1 MHIDSNMI
9 IDSIKAEI
17 GVEPQFTKIP
27 DILKEGSYLFYELED
42 KEIEYSFDSENS
54 EYNTYTKKI
63 SPLFLSHVIDAESN
77 SLLLDIMDEEVPFY
91 HLESSKEN
99 KPNTINIS
107 SARDCGINDVPSP
120 LQESNFYEVWF
131 RESQGAIQNYLLL
144 DVYNKLRWPII
155 NENQYLNASL
165 FPELAQKLY
174 NKSSD
179 KESLIEFRNSALENK
194 QDNEFLDEDESSN
207 KIGCIDYLND
217 IINQK
222 LTSMYALVDYNPN
235 QSNLLS
241 DWAESVAQSGQM
253 LEEDIETQLSVY
265 RLQDIKYELLRRKF
279 AGSRTLYSLALAS
292 IDRQGSF
299 ISTIPAG
306 ALTTDNTL
314 FKDKRLI
321 RLINLPGILSE
332 FNAEASVKPIT
343 TFYTDKDEDS
353 AIPLSTLVPLYYTSS
368 FGPYDAESFYT
379 KDEKA
384 NSKYLRDN
392 IHKLEWDNLSGL
404 LSGSS
409 AKRIYPTL
417 DEKIVSQQVESGFR
431 YRTLDDKIEENGEE
445 VTIYLDR
452 RRSILSSS
460 ATFGNMFDLSANRLL
475 YNSNTLQQL
484 LKDDYP
490 YLTYPI
496 ADGNSV
502 SMMDLPWI
510 NYIKTSTENKSRVQ
524 DRVDF
529 GAQINKYQEIT
540 NNQLGEYNFFAISY
554 GNRIKDD
561 DGALYKA
568 SNLPKLSYDEA
579 CAEEEAITITDL
591 NNPSLI
597 SKKPRFAYLWY
608 CTLKYKTEDFKFSD
622 SNSEKPITTTLISR
636 ITLIDKTDTGLE
648 EVDAL
653 QELKFY
659 NEGLLPLTYPNLM
672 DDAVLNMRL
681 GVYDKVFYDD
691 LTKNGYTKAQFIF
704 ATSDLIGLTEALH
717 VDPKEGN
724 IVEPYLSVNPS
735 ADTKALFYAV
745 RKSIDNSG
753 NYNYR
758 WSEPIKVIEIT
769 DKLIK
774 NIEDA
779 TDKSSIVTVKPDWY
793 QMMYQLNPYLNF
805 TSKSASTL
813 RHRNVLAAASY
824 KESKGIDQNT
834 EVVIQGP
841 SENTALSNLARSRG
855 MAYACNDDGS
865 SSTPGRWVDPDAS
878 IAANNTFGLYLN
890 RTKASAENF
899 KPEGNDAEYVS
910 IFGDNREKDLFDSSD
925 NDNQDKRSAVRNNS
939 LTHYPCLEFKLS
951 TAATSGSDYITFSPN
966 YLRLQPYKGDVKKED
981 YSKWA
986 WNEHNNGITLCANIS
1001 LPDGDYQRLE
1011 NSGAI
1016 DYLKKN
1022 KSMSLLSRVGKSL
1035 DDKEDVTEEDFCS
1048 EFDLSL
1054 KYLTLADTVDYEN
1067 KVSET
1072 QKTSDQ
1078 LKKDLD
1084 TAKDEYKKEK
1094 ENADNEKANITADI
1108 IDINNQISSLLNNI
1122 NNLKGNKED
1131 LQVKLDDLEVKITS
1145 KTYEIEGF
1153 EKESNVI
1160 LQGKNYLIDENT
1172 IKTWKN
1178 KKKDLE
1184 SELRDYQKLI
1194 NVLKKAEKDLNDNE
1208 DEIKTASNNIA
1219 QAKIK
1224 LNAATSSAEKQKY
1237 RTQIDEYSSV
1247 YENLQVKKLELEKK
1261 VKEAEED
1268 KTNWEKTHE
1277 SLEEIEK
1284 EIKSYEDRLTGVDE
1298 ADKCKEWKQI
1308 SIIKKELDVE
1318 KTQEALNN
1326 ALKDLKDSQNDLQS
1340 QIDALESQINDLA
1353 NQITSNEGKKE
1364 ELEKELEGKKEKLQG
1379 IEDRLKS
1386 AKSYKDNLNTQ
1397 FENLQKIIVTYKRI
1411 AENIAN
1417 AEFAVVVVFK
1427 YYPYGLNKKDN
1438 IYDDEK
1444 YIWELQSAPIL
1455 ARDASDIAKTKKLSG
1470 SNVRIAASVQFAD
1483 ASRSLEDVRNV
1494 TMSLVVNNEGI
1505 EESHTYY
1512 NMQKPQSGESDSR
1525 TYVKTIRE
1533 IAESLDIGEELL
1545 RSVLTNNF
1553 GSSSIVNSKVSVEQ
1567 RDAFIPGAPCK
1578 GNNYIEVMGKTTI
1591 NEGDKVISQD
1601 NCFFGSLY
1609 DLRLYNTGATG
1620 IGLRLLCAGS
1630 TRELFS
1636 YSPSNYIL
1644 GYNLYRDLGIFKEV
1658 ALRKVSNKLNDVHSI
1673 RIFNRSVWD
1682 SILTDM
1688 YPVSYEEQTNVMPQ
1702 FTQNYWDPKTD
1713 TDIWGIVNGNLTL
1726 KDCIEQVLEETA
1738 EINNNQK
1745 LFNNATNNEVIISYN
1760 NKEVNLINSDIL
1772 TLINTSIYPVVYNKD
1787 SLTTVAVRFG
1797 LKGNVAS
1804 TLEDN
1809 PIKLPNAINPVDGVL
1824 EYDADINL
1832 NYTIS
1837 PKSNFTNWLSNGTHI
1852 TLSYNSAL
1860 QKIMAIYS
1868 STDLAGNVSQAD
1880 NSQTNHILVPLTVPK
1895 QTDLN
1900 WDDIGYFDRI
1910 NLKGIQLN
1918 NDLVTLLRATS
1929 YYNELRIPVAID
1941 LVEKNALGILNNR
1954 FTTYASKWDAIRT
1967 LKEGT
1972 YYITCKYPFQI
1983 LPFEDHL
1990 YDTNNEAKYAS
2001 LYATV
2006 RFKIEVRGIP
2016 MIYEEGKRGANSIS
2030 SAYEEKYSSSRL
2042 NDTLR
2047 SGSSLLNP
2055 EDNRS
2060 FPHRAINI
2068 DLYVQDIESEAG
2080 RMYYNSATSKAQE
2093 AYKFKWRLI
2102 GTNHSNDYPASKN
2115 YLELNRDRLNS
2126 GLVLE
2131 TDIPL
2136 FFSKS
2141 YNTSFFIAKT
2151 EKTTSGTTYNSESAD
2166 DDLIRPIK
2174 LNPRY
2179 GAVKVSTYIKCANN
2193 ETAVDGITYYDENNA
2208 VIDPQP
2214 EEGSNVGNC
2223 YTRVENLDKLE
2234 AYKESDLDNLVLAA
2248 GRSYKILWDY
2258 TGKVSEF
2265 SFTDNIYSLSNEAQ
2279 QNLSSSEDISYYM
2292 TDSEKV
2298 NYARLSSLLDTSNT
2312 TDYLYDRDGLS
2323 YDHNAVELVGTC
2335 GYNVVNSEFKKVSL
2349 ETVDSLEKIEKQATD
2364 EGERAYKSY
2373 QALEASNIPDN
2384 DDPSIITYIYDEE
2397 SQTYTYYRYDEDT
2410 NKQVPVLPSDLDLT
2424 KLDAWKFGKYYV
2436 YKSIPT
2442 VIYKAV
2448 VGLTSKV
2455 FKYEYGSQYHKWVD
2469 DHYEVLTLE
2478 IKDSVD
2484 SLPTIIGNENI
2495 LYQVGEDYYGCFEN
2509 QQPFFSD
2516 KSTVRNNGV
2525 FNFGNP
2531 YSRSS
2536 SHNFLLSIKND
2547 NLNDSR
2553 ANINNAYYFAYT
2565 PTEVPDNI
2573 SLSAEPI
2580 TKTIQ
2585 AYKSKYKDI
2594 AYVQLDEAN
2603 VIKTHYDR
2611 ISSNVL
2617 KAIAS
2622 LSSKSSGV
2630 ITALSE
2636 FMPRY
2641 TYPSASTRAVAEN
2654 SYVRSVTDSM
2664 HAYYSAKRKVPS
2676 KNSNIT
2682 ITRKGLYSNNLFA
2695 SQSFDNEKYW
2705 SWGNYNEAYNNTYIS
2720 GYVSDDDWDEGLG
2733 KDVYKIE
2740 YKGVNGDI
2748 KDNSN
2753 YPLVLRYKA
2762 GSVVKAASYETAL
2775 NIKVAGMEPDRIYLG
2790 NDVKTDELVY
2800 LEDPEDR
2807 PYTGDPNKIYLCKS
2821 TVQAWYYNA
2830 KGWQSYTIQKYDSL
2844 KPREDGIIYID
2855 SITNSIDVCIIY
2867 LSGGVE
2873 IEKEKLNVT
2882 GISQAAMNLDTPA
2895 TFADTWYNIASKSS
2909 KIIKADTIEFA
2920 FRCKE
2925 ALTFYITKAVARTSN
2940 SWSHLLGLSDGL
2952 YSNSTS
2958 DSESYVEL
2966 ESHRSVVF
2974 KNAKT
2979 KELLPIQFN
2988 AYTNVRNPLFT
2999 SLGAKIMYPIS
3010 GLTKAKDFISSCS
3023 LGFPKSTSKLE
3034 TLYDP
3039 NVRRMHY
3046 KRQLKSNIVQGYYNK
3061 EADKLFYEVFE
3072 DEVYYK
3078 LIKPSAKNL
3087 YLDLIGNKYY
3097 EYKDSKYVEVE
3108 ETLQSTIPFEET
3120 VTFSKYTTAIDDF
3133 GIASRKES
3141 SSTTKDLYASADVK
3155 YVFKGAQDKSLVVNS
3170 LVINNGQSSP
3180 LYNYST
3186 NLELTSEI
3194 IIDRDSYL
3202 IANGPIDL
3210 SDETIS
3216 AMTNCF
3222 NPKKYRKNEDSV
3234 VAITNIQLIGESEAA
3249 NQEAILYELEY
3260 LPIIYK
3266 ENDQHV
3272 SYNIML
3278 RKPSDGGGSLN

>member
-1 MHIDSNMI
+1 MQIDSNKI
-9 IDSIKAEI
+9 INSIKAEI
-17 GVEPQFTKIP
+17 GVEPQFTEIS

-42 KEIEYSFDSENS
+42 KEIEYSFDSFDSENS

-99 KPNTINIS
+99 KPDTVNIS
-107 SARDCGINDVPSP
+107 SARDCGVNDVPSP

-165 FPELAQKLY
+165 FPELAQELY

-194 QDNEFLDEDESSN
+194 QDNEFLDEDGSSN
-207 KIGCIDYLND
+207 KIGCIDYLNG

-253 LEEDIETQLSVY
+253 LEEDIDTQLSVY

-321 RLINLPGILSE
+321 RLVNLPGILSE

-368 FGPYDAESFYT
+368 FGPYDAEDFYT
-379 KDEKA
+379 SSEIT
-384 NSKYLRDN
+384 NSIYLRDN

-417 DEKIVSQQVESGFR
+417 DEKIVSQLVETGFR

-554 GNRIKDD
+554 GNKIKDD
-561 DGALYKA
+561 EGTLYKA

-579 CAEEEAITITDL
+579 CAEDEAITIIDK
-591 NNPSLI
+591 NNSSLV

-622 SNSEKPITTTLISR
+622 SDLEKPITTTLISR
-636 ITLIDKTDTGLE
+636 ITLIDKENKDFE
-648 EVDAL
+648 DVDAF
-653 QELKFY
+653 QELKSY

-672 DDAVLNMRL
+672 DDSVLSMRL
-681 GVYDKVFYDD
+681 GVYDKEGTSGKEFYDD

-704 ATSDLIGLTEALH
+704 ATSDLVGLTEALH
-717 VDPKEGN
+717 TDPREDN
-724 IVEPYLSVNPS
+724 IVEPYLSANPS
-735 ADTKALFYAV
+735 ADTKALFYVV
-745 RKSIDNSG
+745 RKSIDDQG

-769 DKLIK
+769 DKLI
-774 NIEDA
+774 NDIEEAKGKD
-779 TDKSSIVTVKPDWY
+779 SIVTVKPDWY

-813 RHRNVLAAASY
+813 RHRDVLAAASY

-834 EVVIQGP
+834 EIVIQGP

-855 MAYACNDDGS
+855 MTYTCNDDGS
-865 SSTPGRWVDPDAS
+865 SRMPGRWVDPSAS
-878 IAANNTFGLYLN
+878 IAANNTYGLYLD

-925 NDNQDKRSAVRNNS
+925 SDNQDKRSAIRNNS
-939 LTHYPCLEFKLS
+939 LTYYPCLEFKLS
-951 TAATSGSDYITFSPN
+951 TAATSENPYSTFSPN
-966 YLRLQPYKGDVKKED
+966 YLRLQPYKGRVEKDD

-986 WNEHNNGITLCANIS
+986 WNEHNDGITLCANIS

-1016 DYLKKN
+1016 SYLKKHSN
-1022 KSMSLLSRVGKSL
+1022 MTLLSRVGESL
-1035 DDKEDVTEEDFCS
+1035 DNKESITEEDFCS

-1054 KYLTLADTVDYEN
+1054 RYVDAEN
-1067 KVSET
+1067 DKNEYQDKFDKSE
-1072 QKTSDQ
+1072 
-1078 LKKDLD
+1078 
-1084 TAKDEYKKEK
+1084 
-1094 ENADNEKANITADI
+1094 
-1108 IDINNQISSLLNNI
+1108 
-1122 NNLKGNKED
+1122 
-1131 LQVKLDDLEVKITS
+1131 
-1145 KTYEIEGF
+1145 
-1153 EKESNVI
+1153 
-1160 LQGKNYLIDENT
+1160 
-1172 IKTWKN
+1172 
-1178 KKKDLE
+1178 
-1184 SELRDYQKLI
+1184 
-1194 NVLKKAEKDLNDNE
+1194 
-1208 DEIKTASNNIA
+1208 
-1219 QAKIK
+1219 
-1224 LNAATSSAEKQKY
+1224 
-1237 RTQIDEYSSV
+1237 
-1247 YENLQVKKLELEKK
+1247 
-1261 VKEAEED
+1261 
-1268 KTNWEKTHE
+1268 
-1277 SLEEIEK
+1277 
-1284 EIKSYEDRLTGVDE
+1284 
-1298 ADKCKEWKQI
+1298 
-1308 SIIKKELDVE
+1308 
-1318 KTQEALNN
+1318 
-1326 ALKDLKDSQNDLQS
+1326 KDLKDTTKQFKDALKKYNDSLENSQDQIDQIKNKINELKNSINDNEGKINQEESDLAQKEIEKSKISRDLTLINCKLEGFEAEQNVILNNSTEDVLKIAEWNSLIEDLEKKKDEYSTLSKECSKLESDLKLVNISIESNRKDISETQNYLNKATSSSQKQYYRTQLENLYITSEELLKKKQETEQALNKANEEKEEWLNKNDLEKIESELEENKARIKGVQAADACKITGAGKPLLIKKALDNAYGDLKANKEKLEEELKTKEKE
-1340 QIDALESQINDLA
+1340 IDSLKENIKKYKGSLDRDEAKLKEHEAELKEIQDSLKNLEKKKNDLA
-1353 NQITSNEGKKE
+1353 
-1364 ELEKELEGKKEKLQG
+1364 
-1379 IEDRLKS
+1379 
-1386 AKSYKDNLNTQ
+1386 
-1397 FENLQKIIVTYKRI
+1397 IIVAQFKETVNLYNKI
-1411 AENIAN
+1411 LSDLNN
-1417 AEFAVVVVFK
+1417 SKFAITVVFK
-1427 YYPYGLNKKDN
+1427 YYPYGLNRAAVLE
-1438 IYDDEK
+1438 DEGVWT
-1444 YIWELQSAPIL
+1444 IESLPVL
-1455 ARDASDIAKTKKLSG
+1455 ARTESQWVLSG
-1470 SNVRIAASVQFAD
+1470 SNIRIAASIKFTDTVT
-1483 ASRSLEDVRNV
+1483 SNNTTRNIK
-1494 TMSLVVNNEGI
+1494 MSLITNNNEIELDHKYQLEWGI
-1505 EESHTYY
+1505 TGPAAAKTIADLSKEFKIDSISLKEILIA
-1512 NMQKPQSGESDSR
+1512 KFGSDSI
-1525 TYVKTIRE
+1525 VKD
-1533 IAESLDIGEELL
+1533 AEG
-1545 RSVLTNNF
+1545 
-1553 GSSSIVNSKVSVEQ
+1553 K
-1567 RDAFIPGAPCK
+1567 DAFIPGAACK
-1578 GNNYIEVMGKTTI
+1578 GNNYIEVMGKTTV
-1591 NEGDKVISQD
+1591 NAEGKVTSQD

-1620 IGLRLLCAGS
+1620 IGLRLLNAGS

-1636 YSPSNYIL
+1636 YSPSNYII

-1658 ALRKVSNKLNDVHSI
+1658 ALRKVVNKLNDVHSI

-1702 FTQNYWDPKTD
+1702 FTPNYWDPKTD

-1738 EINNNQK
+1738 EVNNNQK
-1745 LFNNATNNEVIISYN
+1745 LFNSTTNNEVIISYN
-1760 NKEVNLINSDIL
+1760 NKEVKLSNSDVL
-1772 TLINTSIYPVVYNKD
+1772 TLINTSIYPVVYDKD

-1797 LKGNVAS
+1797 LEGNVAS

-1868 STDLAGNVSQAD
+1868 STDLAGNVSQTD

-2016 MIYEEGKRGANSIS
+2016 MVYEEGKRGANRIS
-2030 SAYEEKYSSSRL
+2030 STYEEKYSASKL
-2042 NDTLR
+2042 NNTLR
-2047 SGSSLLNP
+2047 SNGALFNP

-2080 RMYYNSATSKAQE
+2080 RMYYNSATGKSQE
-2093 AYKFKWRLI
+2093 AYTFKWRLI
-2102 GTNHSNDYPASKN
+2102 GTNHSNDYPASKS
-2115 YLELNRDRLNS
+2115 YLELNRDRLNN

-2151 EKTTSGTTYNSESAD
+2151 EKTNSGTTYNSESAD

-2179 GAVKVSTYIKCANN
+2179 GAVKVATYIKCANN
-2193 ETAVDGITYYDENNA
+2193 ETAVDGITYYDENNV

-2214 EEGSNVGNC
+2214 EEGSNVGNY

-2258 TGKVSEF
+2258 SGKVSEF

-2335 GYNVVNSEFKKVSL
+2335 GYNVVNSEFKKVSPEKVEDL
-2349 ETVDSLEKIEKQATD
+2349 SKIEEKAKE
-2364 EGERAYKSY
+2364 EGEPAYKSY
-2373 QALEASNIPDN
+2373 QALEASNLPDN
-2384 DDPSIITYIYDEE
+2384 DDSSVITYIYNEE
-2397 SQTYTYYRYDEDT
+2397 SQSYRYYRYDDVSNTTEEIT
-2410 NKQVPVLPSDLDLT
+2410 PSDLDLT
-2424 KLDAWKFGKYYV
+2424 KLEAWKFGDYYV

-2455 FKYEYGSQYHKWVD
+2455 FKYNNQYYKWVD
-2469 DHYEVLTLE
+2469 DHYEELSLRA
-2478 IKDSVD
+2478 IDSVD
-2484 SLPTIIGNENI
+2484 YLPTITGNENI
-2495 LYQVGEDYYGCFEN
+2495 LYQVGTSYYGCFEN

-2516 KSTVRNNGV
+2516 KSNVRNSGT

-2536 SHNFLLSIKND
+2536 AHNFLLSIKND

-2553 ANINNAYYFAYT
+2553 SNINNSYYFAYT
-2565 PTEVPDNI
+2565 PTEVPGNVAV
-2573 SLSAEPI
+2573 SSEPI

-2603 VIKTHYDR
+2603 IIKTHHDR
-2611 ISSNVL
+2611 ISNNVL

-2641 TYPSASTRAVAEN
+2641 TYPSASTRAVVEN

-2740 YKGVNGDI
+2740 YKGLNDDI
-2748 KDNSN
+2748 GDNSN
-2753 YPLVLRYKA
+2753 YPLTLKYKA

-2775 NIKVAGMEPDRIYLG
+2775 NIKVAGTRQDQIYLG
-2790 NDVKTDELVY
+2790 STSKTDNELVY

-2807 PYTGDPNKIYLCKS
+2807 PYIGDLSKIYLCKS
-2821 TVQAWYYNA
+2821 TVQAWHYNNEE
-2830 KGWQSYTIQKYDSL
+2830 GWQSYPIQKYDSS
-2844 KPREDGIIYID
+2844 KPSEENTIYID

-2873 IEKEKLNVT
+2873 IEREKLNVT
-2882 GISQAAMNLDTPA
+2882 GISQAVVNLDTPV

-2920 FRCKE
+2920 FCCKE
-2925 ALTFYITKAVARTSN
+2925 ALTFYITKAVARTSS

-3046 KRQLKSNIVQGYYNK
+3046 KRQLKSNIVQGYRKNAT
-3061 EADKLFYEVFE
+3061 EFYEVYE

-3078 LIKPSAKNL
+3078 KITPNTKNL
-3087 YLDLIGNKYY
+3087 YLNLIDNKYY
-3097 EYKDSKYVEVE
+3097 EYKNSAYEIVDD
-3108 ETLQSTIPFEET
+3108 TLQSTIPFEET

-3141 SSTTKDLYASADVK
+3141 SSTTKDLYTSADVK
-3155 YVFKGAQDKSLVVNS
+3155 YVFKGTQDKSLVVNS
-3170 LVINNGQSSP
+3170 LVINDSQSSP

-3234 VAITNIQLIGESEAA
+3234 VAITNIQLIGESETAS
-3249 NQEAILYELEY
+3249 QDTILYELEY

-3278 RKPSDGGGSLN
+3278 RKPSDPAGSLN

>member
-42 KEIEYSFDSENS
+42 KEIEYPFDSENS

-194 QDNEFLDEDESSN
+194 QDNEFLDEDGSSN

-384 NSKYLRDN
+384 NSIYLRDN

-554 GNRIKDD
+554 GSRIKDD

-579 CAEEEAITITDL
+579 CAEKEAITIMDR
-591 NNPSLI
+591 NDSSLI

-622 SNSEKPITTTLISR
+622 GEPITTTLISR

-681 GVYDKVFYDD
+681 GVYDKEGASGKDFYDD

-704 ATSDLIGLTEALH
+704 ATSDLVGLTEDLH
-717 VDPKEGN
+717 KDPREDN
-724 IVEPYLSVNPS
+724 ITAPYLSANPS

-745 RKSIDNSG
+745 RKSIDDKG

-769 DKLIK
+769 DELIN
-774 NIEDA
+774 NIEKETA
-779 TDKSSIVTVKPDWY
+779 KNKNSIVTVKPDWY
-793 QMMYQLNPYLNF
+793 HMMYQLNPYLNF

-925 NDNQDKRSAVRNNS
+925 SDNQDKRSAVRNNS
-939 LTHYPCLEFKLS
+939 LTYYPCLEFKLS
-951 TAATSGSDYITFSPN
+951 TAATSGGTYNTFSPN
-966 YLRLQPYKGDVKKED
+966 YLRLQPYKDPVNKKA
-981 YSKWA
+981 YSNWA
-986 WNEHNNGITLCANIS
+986 WNEHNDGITLCANIS

-1022 KSMSLLSRVGKSL
+1022 KSMSLLSRVGASL
-1035 DDKEDVTEEDFCS
+1035 DNKEFLTGEDFCS
-1048 EFDLSL
+1048 EFDL
-1054 KYLTLADTVDYEN
+1054 YLRYVNAE
-1067 KVSET
+1067 
-1072 QKTSDQ
+1072 SD
-1078 LKKDLD
+1078 
-1084 TAKDEYKKEK
+1084 KDEYQ
-1094 ENADNEKANITADI
+1094 N
-1108 IDINNQISSLLNNI
+1108 
-1122 NNLKGNKED
+1122 
-1131 LQVKLDDLEVKITS
+1131 KLDKSNKDLENTTKQFKDALKEYNDSLKNSQGRIDQIKS
-1145 KTYEIEGF
+1145 EINKLKNSISDNKSEINQEESDLAQKEIERREIYRNLTLINRKLEGF
-1153 EKESNVI
+1153 DAEKNVI
-1160 LQGKNYLIDENT
+1160 LNNSTEDRFKIAEWNSSIEDLE
-1172 IKTWKN
+1172 
-1178 KKKDLE
+1178 KKKDEYDTLTKKCSELE
-1184 SELRDYQKLI
+1184 SSLNIVIISITKNR
-1194 NVLKKAEKDLNDNE
+1194 KDISEAQNNLN
-1208 DEIKTASNNIA
+1208 K
-1219 QAKIK
+1219 
-1224 LNAATSSAEKQKY
+1224 ATSSSQKQYY
-1237 RTQIDEYSSV
+1237 RTQL
-1247 YENLQVKKLELEKK
+1247 ENLYITSEELLKKKQETEQALNKANEEKEEWLKNNDLEKIESDLEENEARIEGVKAADACKKAGATSSLIVKALNKARGILDNKRIELEERLRIKNEEIDSLKKSIEKYKSLLDKDEADLKEQEAELKEIQDSLKNLEKK
-1261 VKEAEED
+1261 K
-1268 KTNWEKTHE
+1268 
-1277 SLEEIEK
+1277 
-1284 EIKSYEDRLTGVDE
+1284 
-1298 ADKCKEWKQI
+1298 
-1308 SIIKKELDVE
+1308 
-1318 KTQEALNN
+1318 
-1326 ALKDLKDSQNDLQS
+1326 
-1340 QIDALESQINDLA
+1340 NDLA
-1353 NQITSNEGKKE
+1353 IIVNQFKE
-1364 ELEKELEGKKEKLQG
+1364 TV
-1379 IEDRLKS
+1379 
-1386 AKSYKDNLNTQ
+1386 NLYN
-1397 FENLQKIIVTYKRI
+1397 KIISDLNKSK
-1411 AENIAN
+1411 
-1417 AEFAVVVVFK
+1417 FAITVIFK
-1427 YYPYGLNKKDN
+1427 YYPYGLNKATVLR
-1438 IYDDEK
+1438 DEG
-1444 YIWELQSAPIL
+1444 IWTIESLPVLTRTESQWV
-1455 ARDASDIAKTKKLSG
+1455 LSG
-1470 SNVRIAASVQFAD
+1470 SNIRIAASIKFTD
-1483 ASRSLEDVRNV
+1483 TITSNNTTRNIR
-1494 TMSLVVNNEGI
+1494 MSLITNNNEVELDHKYQLEWDITGPAAAKTI
-1505 EESHTYY
+1505 ADLSKEFKIDSTPLKEILIA
-1512 NMQKPQSGESDSR
+1512 KFGSDSV
-1525 TYVKTIRE
+1525 VKD
-1533 IAESLDIGEELL
+1533 AA
-1545 RSVLTNNF
+1545 N
-1553 GSSSIVNSKVSVEQ
+1553 
-1567 RDAFIPGAPCK
+1567 RDSFIPGAPCK

-1591 NEGDKVISQD
+1591 NEENKVIRQD

-1688 YPVSYEEQTNVMPQ
+1688 YPVSYEEQTSVMPQ
-1702 FTQNYWDPKTD
+1702 FTPNYWDPKTD

-1738 EINNNQK
+1738 EVNNNQK
-1745 LFNNATNNEVIISYN
+1745 LFNSATNNGVIISYN
-1760 NKEVNLINSDIL
+1760 NKEVELSNSDIL

-1787 SLTTVAVRFG
+1787 SFTTVAVRFG
-1797 LKGNVAS
+1797 LEGNVAS

-1941 LVEKNALGILNNR
+1941 LVEKNSLGILNNR

-2131 TDIPL
+2131 TDISL

-2179 GAVKVSTYIKCANN
+2179 GAVKVSTYIKCANT

-2349 ETVDSLEKIEKQATD
+2349 ETVDSLEKIEKQAID

-2410 NKQVPVLPSDLDLT
+2410 NKQVSVLPSDLDLT
-2424 KLDAWKFGKYYV
+2424 KLDAWKFGEYYV

-2455 FKYEYGSQYHKWVD
+2455 FKYSNQHFKWVD
-2469 DHYEVLTLE
+2469 DHYETLSLE

-2516 KSTVRNNGV
+2516 KSTVRNSGV

-2553 ANINNAYYFAYT
+2553 ANINNSYYFAYT

-2611 ISSNVL
+2611 ISSDVL

-2720 GYVSDDDWDEGLG
+2720 GYVSDEDWDEGLG

-2740 YKGVNGDI
+2740 YKGVNDDPG
-2748 KDNSN
+2748 DNSN
-2753 YPLVLRYKA
+2753 YPLVLKYKA

-2775 NIKVAGMEPDRIYLG
+2775 NIKVAGTKEDQIYLG
-2790 NDVKTDELVY
+2790 STLKSGNDLVY

-2807 PYTGDPNKIYLCKS
+2807 PYTGDPSKIYLCKS

-2830 KGWQSYTIQKYDSL
+2830 EGWRGYLIQKYDPL
-2844 KPREDGIIYID
+2844 KPRKGDIIYID

-2873 IEKEKLNVT
+2873 IEREKLNVT
-2882 GISQAAMNLDTPA
+2882 GISQDVVNLDTPV

-3023 LGFPKSTSKLE
+3023 LGFPKATSKLE

-3097 EYKDSKYVEVE
+3097 EYKDSKYVKVE

-3141 SSTTKDLYASADVK
+3141 SSTTKDLYTSADVK
-3155 YVFKGAQDKSLVVNS
+3155 YVFKGAQDKSLVVSS
-3170 LVINNGQSSP
+3170 LVINNSQSSP

-3234 VAITNIQLIGESEAA
+3234 VAITNIQLIGESETA

-3278 RKPSDGGGSLN
+3278 KKPSDGGGSLN

>member
-1 MHIDSNMI
+1 MQIDSNKI

-42 KEIEYSFDSENS
+42 KEIEYPFDSENS

-63 SPLFLSHVIDAESN
+63 SPLFLSHVIDAKSN

-99 KPNTINIS
+99 MPDTINIS

-120 LQESNFYEVWF
+120 LQESKFYEVWF

-165 FPELAQKLY
+165 FPELAQELY

-194 QDNEFLDEDESSN
+194 QDNEFLDEDGSSN

-384 NSKYLRDN
+384 NSIYLRDN

-460 ATFGNMFDLSANRLL
+460 STFGNMFDLSANRLL

-496 ADGNSV
+496 ADGNSI

-554 GNRIKDD
+554 GSRIKDD

-579 CAEEEAITITDL
+579 CLENEAITITDP
-591 NNPSLI
+591 NDFSI
-597 SKKPRFAYLWY
+597 TSKKPRFAYLWY

-622 SNSEKPITTTLISR
+622 SDLSDLEKPITTTLISR
-636 ITLIDKTDTGLE
+636 ITLIDSTNTGFE
-648 EVDAL
+648 DIEAFK
-653 QELKFY
+653 ELKHY
-659 NEGLLPLTYPNLM
+659 NEGLLPLTYPNLK

-681 GVYDKVFYDD
+681 GVYENSFYDHRRSFYDD

-704 ATSDLIGLTEALH
+704 ATSDLVGLTEDLH
-717 VDPKEGN
+717 KDPREDN
-724 IVEPYLSVNPS
+724 ITAPYLSANPS

-745 RKSIDNSG
+745 KKSIDDKG

-769 DKLIK
+769 DELIN
-774 NIEDA
+774 NIEKETA
-779 TDKSSIVTVKPDWY
+779 KNKNSIVTVKPDWY
-793 QMMYQLNPYLNF
+793 HMMYQLNPYLNF

-813 RHRNVLAAASY
+813 RHRDVLAAASY
-824 KESKGIDQNT
+824 KESKGIDQNI
-834 EVVIQGP
+834 EIVIQGP

-855 MAYACNDDGS
+855 MAYTCNDNGS
-865 SSTPGRWVDPDAS
+865 STSGKWVDPNAS
-878 IAANNTFGLYLN
+878 TAALTTFGIYLN
-890 RTKASAENF
+890 RTKASSNNF

-925 NDNQDKRSAVRNNS
+925 GDTQDKRSAIRYNS
-939 LTHYPCLEFKLS
+939 LTHYPCLEFKLGA
-951 TAATSGSDYITFSPN
+951 AATSTSTTPSSFSPN
-966 YLRLQPYKGDVKKED
+966 YLRLQPCKDPSPKN
-981 YSKWA
+981 YSQWA
-986 WNEHNNGITLCANIS
+986 WNEHNDGIALCVDIS
-1001 LPDGDYQRLE
+1001 FPVGDYQSPE
-1011 NSGAI
+1011 DNEVI
-1016 DYLKKN
+1016 KYLKN
-1022 KSMSLLSRVGKSL
+1022 KGSMTLLSRVGKPL
-1035 DDKEDVTEEDFCS
+1035 DDKNSLTKKDFCS

-1054 KYLTLADTVDYEN
+1054 
-1067 KVSET
+1067 
-1072 QKTSDQ
+1072 
-1078 LKKDLD
+1078 
-1084 TAKDEYKKEK
+1084 EYKE
-1094 ENADNEKANITADI
+1094 AN
-1108 IDINNQISSLLNNI
+1108 
-1122 NNLKGNKED
+1122 
-1131 LQVKLDDLEVKITS
+1131 KI
-1145 KTYEIEGF
+1145 
-1153 EKESNVI
+1153 
-1160 LQGKNYLIDENT
+1160 
-1172 IKTWKN
+1172 
-1178 KKKDLE
+1178 
-1184 SELRDYQKLI
+1184 
-1194 NVLKKAEKDLNDNE
+1194 
-1208 DEIKTASNNIA
+1208 
-1219 QAKIK
+1219 
-1224 LNAATSSAEKQKY
+1224 
-1237 RTQIDEYSSV
+1237 
-1247 YENLQVKKLELEKK
+1247 
-1261 VKEAEED
+1261 
-1268 KTNWEKTHE
+1268 
-1277 SLEEIEK
+1277 
-1284 EIKSYEDRLTGVDE
+1284 
-1298 ADKCKEWKQI
+1298 
-1308 SIIKKELDVE
+1308 
-1318 KTQEALNN
+1318 
-1326 ALKDLKDSQNDLQS
+1326 
-1340 QIDALESQINDLA
+1340 
-1353 NQITSNEGKKE
+1353 
-1364 ELEKELEGKKEKLQG
+1364 
-1379 IEDRLKS
+1379 
-1386 AKSYKDNLNTQ
+1386 
-1397 FENLQKIIVTYKRI
+1397 
-1411 AENIAN
+1411 
-1417 AEFAVVVVFK
+1417 VVVFK
-1427 YYPYGLNKKDN
+1427 YYPYGLN
-1438 IYDDEK
+1438 IEDDKE
-1444 YIWELQSAPIL
+1444 YIWKLQSKPLIVK
-1455 ARDASDIAKTKKLSG
+1455 DT
-1470 SNVRIAASVQFAD
+1470 SNIRIAASVQFSD
-1483 ASRSLEDVRNV
+1483 TISTFEDVRNV
-1494 TMSLVVNNEGI
+1494 IMSLVVNNEN
-1505 EESHTYY
+1505 EEVTHTYY
-1512 NMQKPQSGESDSR
+1512 NKLKLENEGSEPL
-1525 TYVKTIRE
+1525 TYIKTIKDIAKGLNIRE
-1533 IAESLDIGEELL
+1533 DEL
-1545 RSVLTNNF
+1545 REVLIDRF
-1553 GSSSIVNSKVSVEQ
+1553 GSSSIVNSKVNTADAEKE
-1567 RDAFIPGAPCK
+1567 AFIPGAPCK

-1591 NEGDKVISQD
+1591 NEENKVIRQD

-1658 ALRKVSNKLNDVHSI
+1658 SLRKVSNKLNDVHSI

-1738 EINNNQK
+1738 EVNNNQK

-1760 NKEVNLINSDIL
+1760 NKEVKLINSDIL

-1797 LKGNVAS
+1797 LEGNVAS

-1900 WDDIGYFDRI
+1900 WDNIGYFDRI

-2080 RMYYNSATSKAQE
+2080 RMYYNSTTSKAQE

-2179 GAVKVSTYIKCANN
+2179 GAVKVSTYIKCANS

-2214 EEGSNVGNC
+2214 AEGSEVGKY

-2349 ETVDSLEKIEKQATD
+2349 ETVDSLEKIEKQAI
-2364 EGERAYKSY
+2364 EGGERAYKSY

-2410 NKQVPVLPSDLDLT
+2410 NKQVLISPSDLDLT
-2424 KLDAWKFGKYYV
+2424 KLDAWKFGEYYV

-2455 FKYEYGSQYHKWVD
+2455 FKFKYDSQYYKWVD
-2469 DHYEVLTLE
+2469 DHYEALTLE
-2478 IKDSVD
+2478 LKDSVD

-2516 KSTVRNNGV
+2516 KSTVRNSGV

-2553 ANINNAYYFAYT
+2553 ANINNSYYFAYT

-2641 TYPSASTRAVAEN
+2641 TYLSASTRAAAEN

-2705 SWGNYNEAYNNTYIS
+2705 SWENYNEAYNNTYIS

-2740 YKGVNGDI
+2740 YKRVNDDI
-2748 KDNSN
+2748 GDNSN

-2775 NIKVAGMEPDRIYLG
+2775 NIKVAGTGPDRIYLG
-2790 NDVKTDELVY
+2790 DDVKTDELVY

-2807 PYTGDPNKIYLCKS
+2807 PYTGDPSKIYLCKS

-2830 KGWQSYTIQKYDSL
+2830 EGWQDYPPIQKYDSS
-2844 KPREDGIIYID
+2844 KTSEDLDKNTIYID
-2855 SITNSIDVCIIY
+2855 SITNSIDVYIIY

-2882 GISQAAMNLDTPA
+2882 GISQTVMNLDTPV

-2920 FRCKE
+2920 FCCKE

-3061 EADKLFYEVFE
+3061 EVDKFYEVFE
-3072 DEVYYK
+3072 DENYYK
-3078 LIKPSAKNL
+3078 LIKPNAKNL

-3097 EYKDSKYVEVE
+3097 EYKDSKYAEVD

-3141 SSTTKDLYASADVK
+3141 SSTTKDLYTSADVK

-3170 LVINNGQSSP
+3170 LVINNSQSSP

-3194 IIDRDSYL
+3194 LIDRDGYL

-3234 VAITNIQLIGESEAA
+3234 VAITNIQLIGKSETAD
-3249 NQEAILYELEY
+3249 QDSILYELEY

>member
-1 MHIDSNMI
+1 MQIDSNKI

-17 GVEPQFTKIP
+17 GVEPQLTEIP

-42 KEIEYSFDSENS
+42 KEIEYPFDSENS

-99 KPNTINIS
+99 TPDTINIS

-165 FPELAQKLY
+165 FPELAQELY

-194 QDNEFLDEDESSN
+194 QDNEFLDEDGSSN

-332 FNAEASVKPIT
+332 FNTEASVKPIT
-343 TFYTDKDEDS
+343 TFYTDKDENS

-368 FGPYDAESFYT
+368 FGPYNAEEFYT
-379 KDEKA
+379 NSEDN

-417 DEKIVSQQVESGFR
+417 DEKIVSQLVESGFR

-568 SNLPKLSYDEA
+568 SNLPKLSYNEA
-579 CAEEEAITITDL
+579 CAEEEAITVIDR
-591 NNPSLI
+591 NDSSLI

-622 SNSEKPITTTLISR
+622 NDLEKPITTTLISR
-636 ITLIDKTDTGLE
+636 ITLIDKENENFEDI
-648 EVDAL
+648 DAFR
-653 QELKFY
+653 ELKLY

-672 DDAVLNMRL
+672 NDAVLNMRL
-681 GVYDKVFYDD
+681 GVYDKAFYDD

-704 ATSDLIGLTEALH
+704 ATSDLVGLTEALH
-717 VDPKEGN
+717 TDPREDN
-724 IVEPYLSVNPS
+724 IVEPYLSANPS
-735 ADTKALFYAV
+735 ANTKALFYAI

-774 NIEDA
+774 DIEDA

-855 MAYACNDDGS
+855 MAYACNDNGS

-939 LTHYPCLEFKLS
+939 LTYYPCLEFKLS
-951 TAATSGSDYITFSPN
+951 TAATSGGTYNTFSPN
-966 YLRLQPYKGDVKKED
+966 YLRLQPYKDPVNKEA
-981 YSKWA
+981 YSNWA
-986 WNEHNNGITLCANIS
+986 WNEHNDGITLCANIS
-1001 LPDGDYQRLE
+1001 LPDGGYQRLE

-1022 KSMSLLSRVGKSL
+1022 KSMSLLSRAGKSL
-1035 DDKEDVTEEDFCS
+1035 DNKESFTEKDFCS
-1048 EFDLSL
+1048 EFDL
-1054 KYLTLADTVDYEN
+1054 YLRYVDAE
-1067 KVSET
+1067 
-1072 QKTSDQ
+1072 SD
-1078 LKKDLD
+1078 
-1084 TAKDEYKKEK
+1084 KDEYQNKFDKSNEDLK
-1094 ENADNEKANITADI
+1094 NATKNFNEALKNYKDSLETSQDRIDQIKNEINKLKNSISDNESE
-1108 IDINNQISSLLNNI
+1108 INQ
-1122 NNLKGNKED
+1122 KESD
-1131 LQVKLDDLEVKITS
+1131 LAQK
-1145 KTYEIEGF
+1145 EIERSKIYRNLTLINRKLEGF
-1153 EKESNVI
+1153 DAEKNVI
-1160 LQGKNYLIDENT
+1160 LNNSTAVEDMLKIEEWNSSIENLEKTKDEYDT
-1172 IKTWKN
+1172 LT
-1178 KKKDLE
+1178 KKCSELE
-1184 SELRDYQKLI
+1184 SSLNIVNISITKNRKDI
-1194 NVLKKAEKDLNDNE
+1194 NEAQNNLN
-1208 DEIKTASNNIA
+1208 K
-1219 QAKIK
+1219 
-1224 LNAATSSAEKQKY
+1224 ATSSSQKQYY
-1237 RTQIDEYSSV
+1237 RTQL
-1247 YENLQVKKLELEKK
+1247 ENLYITSEELLKKKQETKQALNKANEEKEEWLKTNNLEKIESDLEENKARIEGVATADLCKAAEKPLLIKKALEVAYAPLKNNKDELEEKLKSKEEEINSLKGSIKKYKDSLNENEAGLNKNEAELKGIQDSLKNLEKK
-1261 VKEAEED
+1261 K
-1268 KTNWEKTHE
+1268 
-1277 SLEEIEK
+1277 
-1284 EIKSYEDRLTGVDE
+1284 
-1298 ADKCKEWKQI
+1298 
-1308 SIIKKELDVE
+1308 
-1318 KTQEALNN
+1318 
-1326 ALKDLKDSQNDLQS
+1326 
-1340 QIDALESQINDLA
+1340 NDLA
-1353 NQITSNEGKKE
+1353 IIVNQFKE
-1364 ELEKELEGKKEKLQG
+1364 TV
-1379 IEDRLKS
+1379 
-1386 AKSYKDNLNTQ
+1386 NLYS
-1397 FENLQKIIVTYKRI
+1397 KIISDLNNSK
-1411 AENIAN
+1411 
-1417 AEFAVVVVFK
+1417 FAITVIFK
-1427 YYPYGLNKKDN
+1427 YYPYGLNKATVLG
-1438 IYDDEK
+1438 DEGVWT
-1444 YIWELQSAPIL
+1444 IESLPVLTRTESQWV
-1455 ARDASDIAKTKKLSG
+1455 LSG
-1470 SNVRIAASVQFAD
+1470 SNIRIAASVKFTD
-1483 ASRSLEDVRNV
+1483 NITSNNTTRNIR
-1494 TMSLVVNNEGI
+1494 MSLITNNNEVELDHKYQLEWGNTGP
-1505 EESHTYY
+1505 EF
-1512 NMQKPQSGESDSR
+1512 
-1525 TYVKTIRE
+1525 VKTI
-1533 IAESLDIGEELL
+1533 AELSKELKIDSTPL
-1545 RSVLTNNF
+1545 KGILTSKF
-1553 GSSSIVNSKVSVEQ
+1553 GSDSVVKDAAN

-1578 GNNYIEVMGKTTI
+1578 GNNYIEVMGKTTV
-1591 NEGDKVISQD
+1591 NEEDKVISQD

-1658 ALRKVSNKLNDVHSI
+1658 ALRKVSNKLSDVHSI
-1673 RIFNRSVWD
+1673 RIFNRSIWD

-1688 YPVSYEEQTNVMPQ
+1688 YPVSYEEQTSVMPQ
-1702 FTQNYWDPKTD
+1702 FTPNYWDPMTD

-1738 EINNNQK
+1738 EVNNNQK
-1745 LFNNATNNEVIISYN
+1745 LFNSTTDNGVIISYN
-1760 NKEVNLINSDIL
+1760 NKEVKLANSDIL

-1797 LKGNVAS
+1797 LEGNIAS

-1860 QKIMAIYS
+1860 QRIMAIYS

-1941 LVEKNALGILNNR
+1941 LVEKNSLGILNNR
-1954 FTTYASKWDAIRT
+1954 FSTYASKWDAIRT

-2001 LYATV
+2001 LYATI

-2030 SAYEEKYSSSRL
+2030 STYEEKYSSSRL

-2151 EKTTSGTTYNSESAD
+2151 EKTTSGTVYNSESAD

-2193 ETAVDGITYYDENNA
+2193 EAAVDGITYYDENNA

-2214 EEGSNVGNC
+2214 EEGSNVGNY

-2265 SFTDNIYSLSNEAQ
+2265 SFTDTIYSLSNEAQ

-2335 GYNVVNSEFKKVSL
+2335 GYNIVNSEFKKVSL
-2349 ETVDSLEKIEKQATD
+2349 IQVNTLEEIKKQAID
-2364 EGERAYKSY
+2364 NGERAYKSY

-2384 DDPSIITYIYDEE
+2384 DDPSIITYIYNEE

-2410 NKQVPVLPSDLDLT
+2410 NEQTSIQPRDLDLT
-2424 KLDAWKFGKYYV
+2424 KLDAWEFGEYYV
-2436 YKSIPT
+2436 YKAIPT

-2448 VGLTSKV
+2448 TGLTSKV
-2455 FKYEYGSQYHKWVD
+2455 FKYGSQYYKWVD
-2469 DHYEVLTLE
+2469 DYYEGLSLKV
-2478 IKDSVD
+2478 IDSTD
-2484 SLPTIIGNENI
+2484 YLPTIIGNENN
-2495 LYQVGEDYYGCFEN
+2495 LYKVGDDYYGCFEN

-2516 KSTVRNNGV
+2516 KSTVRNRGV

-2536 SHNFLLSIKND
+2536 SHNFLLSIKNE

-2553 ANINNAYYFAYT
+2553 SNINNSYYFAYT
-2565 PTEVPDNI
+2565 PTEVPDNT

-2594 AYVQLDEAN
+2594 TYVQLDEAN

-2617 KAIAS
+2617 KAITS

-2705 SWGNYNEAYNNTYIS
+2705 SWENYNEAYNNTYIS

-2740 YKGVNGDI
+2740 YKGVNDDI
-2748 KDNSN
+2748 GDNSN
-2753 YPLVLRYKA
+2753 YPLILKYKV

-2775 NIKVAGMEPDRIYLG
+2775 NIKVAGTKSDQIYLG
-2790 NDVKTDELVY
+2790 KTVKTDELVY

-2807 PYTGDPNKIYLCKS
+2807 PYIGDTNKIYLCKS
-2821 TVQAWYYNA
+2821 TVQAWYYNEGA
-2830 KGWQSYTIQKYDSL
+2830 WYNYPIQKWGSSETP
-2844 KPREDGIIYID
+2844 KEDTIYID
-2855 SITNSIDVCIIY
+2855 SITNNIDVYIIY

-2882 GISQAAMNLDTPA
+2882 GISQAIMNLDTPV

-2909 KIIKADTIEFA
+2909 KIIKADTIEFV

-3046 KRQLKSNIVQGYYNK
+3046 RRQLKSNIVQGYYNK
-3061 EADKLFYEVFE
+3061 KADKFYEVFE

-3097 EYKDSKYVEVE
+3097 EYKDSEYKEVD

-3120 VTFSKYTTAIDDF
+3120 VTFSKYTTATDDF

-3141 SSTTKDLYASADVK
+3141 SSTTKDLYTSADVK
-3155 YVFKGAQDKSLVVNS
+3155 YVFRGVQDKSLVVNS
-3170 LVINNGQSSP
+3170 LVINNSQSSP

-3194 IIDRDSYL
+3194 LIDRDSYL

-3234 VAITNIQLIGESEAA
+3234 VAITNIQLIGESEID

-3278 RKPSDGGGSLN
+3278 RKPSEGSSSLN